1 MVGCFVSYNFVCS
14 HFTMGETKFKKN
26 VELMKKRERLN
37 DNGNKLIFVQKEIVG
52 RAAYKL
58 LDFRRSTM

>member
-14 HFTMGETKFKKN
+14 IFTMGETKFKKN

-37 DNGNKLIFVQKEIVG
+37 DNGNKLIFV
-52 RAAYKL
+52 
-58 LDFRRSTM
+58 